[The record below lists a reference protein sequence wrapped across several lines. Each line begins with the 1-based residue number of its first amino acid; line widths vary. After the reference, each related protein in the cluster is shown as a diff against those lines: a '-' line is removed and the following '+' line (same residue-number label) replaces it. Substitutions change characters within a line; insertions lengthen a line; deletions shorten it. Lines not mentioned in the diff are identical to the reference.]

1 MDLDQA
7 ITGRRSIRKYS
18 EQIVNEET
26 LEQIIQAGMWAP
38 TACNDQDCRFIV
50 INDKNKFDELLSYG
64 AASFL
69 KDTQTAILVL
79 YKNTSANQEYRD
91 YYQSGAAIIQN
102 MLLKA
107 YSLGLGGC
115 WVCNLPSQ
123 RKMHRIFHIP
133 ANYAV
138 IALVSIGYPT
148 STPKIVNRKHKVD
161 KVTCLNSFCFDE
173 EIDFVLERRKSFKRF
188 LRKVYYRFPKSS
200 FIRNLAE
207 KLEKKFV
214 N

>member
-18 EQIVNEET
+18 ERIVDEET
-26 LEQIIQAGMWAP
+26 IELVIQAGMWAP
-38 TACNDQDCRFIV
+38 TACNDQDYRFIV

-69 KDTQTAILVL
+69 KDVQIAILVL
-79 YKNTSANQEYRD
+79 YKNTGTNQEYKD
-91 YYQSGAAIIQN
+91 YYQSGAAVIQN

-107 YSLGLGGC
+107 HSLGLGSC

-123 RKMHRIFHIP
+123 QNMRHIFHIP
-133 ANYAV
+133 GNYAV
-138 IALVSIGYPT
+138 IALVSIGYPLK
-148 STPKIVNRKHKVD
+148 TPGPVNRKHDPD
-161 KVTCLNSFCFDE
+161 KVTCLNSFGFNE
-173 EIDFVLERRKSFKRF
+173 ETDFILEKRKSLKRF
-188 LRKVYYRFPKSS
+188 LRKVYYHFPKSS

>member
-7 ITGRRSIRKYS
+7 IIGRRSIRKYS
-18 EQIVNEET
+18 DRVVNEET
-26 LEQIIQAGMWAP
+26 IEQIIQAGMWAP
-38 TACNDQDCRFIV
+38 TACNDQDYRFIV
-50 INDKNKFDELLSYG
+50 INDKNRFDELLSYG

-69 KDTQTAILVL
+69 KDVQSAILVL
-79 YKNTSANQEYRD
+79 YKNTSANQEYKD

-107 YSLGLGGC
+107 YSMGLGSC

-123 RKMHRIFHIP
+123 HKMRRIFHVP
-133 ANYAV
+133 TNYAV
-138 IALVSIGYPT
+138 IALVSFGYPV
-148 STPKIVNRKHKVD
+148 SIPKSIQRKNKPQNVI
-161 KVTCLNSFCFDE
+161 CLNSFGFDE
-173 EIDFVLERRKSFKRF
+173 ERNFKEEKQKSLKKF
-188 LRKVYYRFPKSS
+188 LRKVYYHLPKSS

>member
-18 EQIVNEET
+18 GQIVDEET
-26 LEQIIQAGMWAP
+26 LEQVIQAGMWAP

-50 INDKNKFDELLSYG
+50 INDKNKFDELLSFG

-69 KDTQTAILVL
+69 KDVQTAILVL
-79 YKNTSANQEYRD
+79 YKNTSTNQEYRD

-107 YSLGLGGC
+107 HSLGLGSC

-123 RKMHRIFHIP
+123 RKMRHIFHIP

-138 IALVSIGYPT
+138 IALVSIGYPV
-148 STPKIVNRKHKVD
+148 STPKPVNRKNKPD
-161 KVTCLNSFCFDE
+161 KVICLNSFGFDE
-173 EIDFVLERRKSFKRF
+173 RIDFAIERQKSIKRF
-188 LRKVYYRFPKSS
+188 LRKVYYRLPKSS
-200 FIRNLAE
+200 FLRNLAE